1 MLNNLL
7 KNELGFQGFVMSDWQ
22 AQHTGAASAVA
33 GLVTNLFLCPIFR
46 APYLTAGKMFHAS
59 GSLLALSSLNKYV
72 ANLIVGHDY
81 AWRHPLQ

>member
-33 GLVTNLFLCPIFR
+33 GLVTNLFLCPISR
-46 APYLTAGKMFHAS
+46 APYLTGREDVSCTRLAPR
-59 GSLLALSSLNKYV
+59 SLLPKEV
-72 ANLIVGHDY
+72 
-81 AWRHPLQ
+81 RC